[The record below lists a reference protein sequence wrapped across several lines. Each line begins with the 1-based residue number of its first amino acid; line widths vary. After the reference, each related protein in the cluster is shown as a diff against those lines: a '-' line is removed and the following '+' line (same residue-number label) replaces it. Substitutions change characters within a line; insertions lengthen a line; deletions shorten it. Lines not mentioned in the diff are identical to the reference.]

1 MRGGPSDR
9 LQRVALVSRSLIDAF
24 KMYRPEDYVVRGEDH
39 IAAAP
44 AIPADQ
50 MAYLRKNLP

>member
-1 MRGGPSDR
+1 
-9 LQRVALVSRSLIDAF
+9 
-24 KMYRPEDYVVRGEDH
+24 MYRPEDYVVRGEDH